1 MQLQN
6 TSSPT
11 RVNNMFRLSNLIASV
26 VEDKPERSLNGS
38 IAIWNFTNR
47 CNLSCLHCYSKSTL
61 DEVDTL
67 TTEQIKKTILEMKE
81 SGIKFIIFSG
91 GEPLTR
97 KDLFEIADFCK
108 ANGVITYLSSNG
120 LYFTKS
126 NVQKIVDTF
135 NYIGISVDG
144 DEATH
149 DYFRGLKGAFKETI
163 KAVLLANETGAKV
176 GIRFTMTQDTIGS
189 LEYIFDLVEKHNI
202 PKIYISHL
210 VYSGRGLDNLK
221 MDLSKEQRRVA
232 VEFILEKAF
241 EYYKNGRE
249 IEIVTGNM
257 EQDAVLFL
265 NRFAKEYPMLKEK
278 MRERL
283 ATWGGNSAG
292 RKLLNIN
299 SEGDVRPDPFFPLTI
314 GNIRE
319 KDFDEIW
326 QGGEL
331 LNQLRVHPRKISGIC
346 DGCEQ
351 IDICNGGSRARAYAI
366 TGDLW
371 SEDPSCYLTQ
381 EERRNN

>member
-1 MQLQN
+1 
-6 TSSPT
+6 
-11 RVNNMFRLSNLIASV
+11 MFRLSNLISSV
-26 VEDKPERSLNGS
+26 VENKPERNLDGA

-67 TTEQIKKTILEMKE
+67 TTQQIKKTILQMKE

-97 KDLFEIADFCK
+97 KDIFEIADFCK

-120 LYFTKS
+120 LYFTTK
-126 NVQKIVDTF
+126 NVQRIVDTF
-135 NYIGISVDG
+135 NYIGISIDG

-149 DYFRGLKGAFKETI
+149 DYFRGLKGAFKETL
-163 KAVLLANETGAKV
+163 KAVLLANATGAKV
-176 GIRFTMTQDTIGS
+176 GIRFTMTKDTINS

-221 MDLSKEQRRVA
+221 MDLTKEQRRKA
-232 VEFILEKAF
+232 VEFILAKAF
-241 EYYKNGRE
+241 EYYKTGRD

-257 EQDAVLFL
+257 EQDAILFL
-265 NRFAKEYPMLKEK
+265 DEFSKHYPELKSK
-278 MRERL
+278 MRKKLL
-283 ATWGGNSAG
+283 ALGGNSAG

-314 GNIRE
+314 GNIIKE
-319 KDFDEIW
+319 DFGAIW
-326 QGGEL
+326 QKGEL
-331 LNQLRVHPRKISGIC
+331 LDKLRVHPREISGIC
-346 DGCEQ
+346 STCKQ
-351 IDICNGGSRARAYAI
+351 IEICNGGSRARAYAI

-371 SEDPSCYLTQ
+371 SEDPSCYLTKL
-381 EERRNN
+381 EREGDEL

>member
-1 MQLQN
+1 
-6 TSSPT
+6 
-11 RVNNMFRLSNLIASV
+11 MFRLTNLISSV
-26 VEDKPERSLNGS
+26 VQNKPARVLDGA

-47 CNLSCLHCYSKSTL
+47 CNLSCMHCYSKSTL

-67 TTEQIKKTILEMKE
+67 TTEQIKKTILQMKDN
-81 SGIKFIIFSG
+81 GVKFIIFSG

-108 ANGVITYLSSNG
+108 DNGIITYLSSNG

-126 NVQKIVDTF
+126 NIQKIVDTF
-135 NYIGISVDG
+135 NYVGVSIDG
-144 DEATH
+144 DEETH
-149 DYFRGLKGAFKETI
+149 DHFRGLKGAFKETL
-163 KAVLLANETGAKV
+163 KAVLLANSTGAKV
-176 GIRFTMTQDTIGS
+176 GIRFTITKETINS
-189 LEYIFDLVEKHNI
+189 LEYIFDMVEEHNI

-221 MDLSKEQRRVA
+221 MDLSKEQRRTA
-232 VEFILEKAF
+232 VEFILDKAF
-241 EYYKNGRE
+241 EYHKSGRD

-257 EQDAVLFL
+257 EQDAILFL
-265 NRFAKEYPMLKEK
+265 DKFAEEYPELKEK

-283 ATWGGNSAG
+283 VDWGGNSAG

-299 SEGDVRPDPFFPLTI
+299 SEGDVRPDPFFPLTV
-314 GNIRE
+314 GNIIE
-319 KDFDEIW
+319 ENFGDVW
-326 QGGEL
+326 QSGEL
-331 LNQLRVHPRKISGIC
+331 LDQLRIHPRKQIGGIC
-346 DGCEQ
+346 TECEQ

-381 EERRNN
+381 EERRKH